1 MDEVRK
7 PGRPRGLRK
16 TGGRVAGVKNK
27 ATRLRE
33 QRMVEVLI
41 AERLTPNEIAT
52 LTAVQVLER
61 IMRAEVLAG
70 DKAGAK
76 ATAAILAPYQS
87 AKLSSSDVRIT
98 NTDATKSDADI
109 AAELAEVQAKLAA
122 AKLLH

>member
-1 MDEVRK
+1 MPEH
-7 PGRPRGLRK
+7 
-16 TGGRVAGVKNK
+16 
-27 ATRLRE
+27 
-33 QRMVEVLI
+33 EVLI
-41 AERLTPNEIAT
+41 AENLTSDEIAS
-52 LTAVQVLER
+52 LSAVQVLCH
-61 IMRAEVLAG
+61 ILRAEVMEG
-70 DKAGAK
+70 DRAGAK

>member
-1 MDEVRK
+1 MPEH
-7 PGRPRGLRK
+7 
-16 TGGRVAGVKNK
+16 
-27 ATRLRE
+27 
-33 QRMVEVLI
+33 EVLI
-41 AERLTPNEIAT
+41 AENLTSDEIAS
-52 LTAVQVLER
+52 LSAVQVLCR
-61 IMRAEVLAG
+61 ILRAEVMEG
-70 DKAGAK
+70 DRAGAK

>member
-1 MDEVRK
+1 VPEH
-7 PGRPRGLRK
+7 
-16 TGGRVAGVKNK
+16 
-27 ATRLRE
+27 
-33 QRMVEVLI
+33 EVLI
-41 AERLTPNEIAT
+41 AENLTSDEIAS
-52 LTAVQVLER
+52 LSAVQVLCR
-61 IMRAEVLAG
+61 ILRAEVMEG
-70 DKAGAK
+70 DRAGAK